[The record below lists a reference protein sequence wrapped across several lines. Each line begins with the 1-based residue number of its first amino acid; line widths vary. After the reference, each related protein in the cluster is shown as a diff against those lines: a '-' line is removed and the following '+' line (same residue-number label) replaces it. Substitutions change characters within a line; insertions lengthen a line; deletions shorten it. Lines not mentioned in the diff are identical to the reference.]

1 MSEKGAQG
9 FGWGRRPRAMRRTSY
24 RVLAYLVYRG
34 HNRRRWRGECG
45 CASELFP
52 VGGCRVT
59 GVERLDPD
67 RLPRHVGIILDGNGR
82 WAEQRGLHRTAGH
95 AAGEKALFEA
105 IQGALEVGIEW
116 LTVYTFSTENWSRSE
131 EEVAF
136 LMHFN
141 QDLLLR
147 RRDDLHADGVRIY
160 FMGDLDDPRIP
171 DLNKTRMREA
181 QEVTAANQR
190 LNLVF
195 AFNYG
200 SRLELAEAARRL
212 AGDAL
217 AGHLDLETIESADS
231 GLVLLHPRD
240 ARRRP
245 HHPHFRR
252 TPAEQFLALAGRL
265 RGVRVPRGSVPRFH
279 AGTPG

>member
-1 MSEKGAQG
+1 MTEARALDR
-9 FGWGRRPRAMRRTSY
+9 GRM
-24 RVLAYLVYRG
+24 
-34 HNRRRWRGECG
+34 
-45 CASELFP
+45 
-52 VGGCRVT
+52 
-59 GVERLDPD
+59 
-67 RLPRHVGIILDGNGR
+67 PRHVGIILDGNGR

-181 QEVTAANQR
+181 QEVTAGNQR
-190 LNLVF
+190 LNVVF

-217 AGHLDLETIESADS
+217 SGHLDLETVDPQTLASYFYIPEMPDADLIIRTS
-231 GLVLLHPRD
+231 GEHRLSNFLLWQAAYAEFVFPEVLFPDFTPEHLVD
-240 ARRRP
+240 CIAEYQRRK
-245 HHPHFRR
+245 RR
-252 TPAEQFLALAGRL
+252 FGKA
-265 RGVRVPRGSVPRFH
+265 
-279 AGTPG
+279 

>member
-1 MSEKGAQG
+1 M
-9 FGWGRRPRAMRRTSY
+9 T
-24 RVLAYLVYRG
+24 
-34 HNRRRWRGECG
+34 
-45 CASELFP
+45 
-52 VGGCRVT
+52 GG
-59 GVERLDPD
+59 ERLDPD

-82 WAEQRGLHRTAGH
+82 WAEQRKLHRTAGH
-95 AAGEKALFEA
+95 AAGEKALFDA

-171 DLNKTRMREA
+171 DLNKTRMRDA
-181 QEVTAANQR
+181 QEVTAENER
-190 LNLVF
+190 LHLVF

-200 SRLELAEAARRL
+200 SRLEIADGTRRL
-212 AGDAL
+212 TADVMNGD
-217 AGHLDLETIESADS
+217 LDPETINPQTVASYLYIPGMPDADLIIRTS
-231 GLVLLHPRD
+231 GEHRLSNFLLWQAAYAEFVFPEVLFPD
-240 ARRRP
+240 
-245 HHPHFRR
+245 F
-252 TPAEQFLALAGRL
+252 TPAHLVDCIAEYQR
-265 RGVRVPRGSVPRFH
+265 RKRRFGK
-279 AGTPG
+279 A